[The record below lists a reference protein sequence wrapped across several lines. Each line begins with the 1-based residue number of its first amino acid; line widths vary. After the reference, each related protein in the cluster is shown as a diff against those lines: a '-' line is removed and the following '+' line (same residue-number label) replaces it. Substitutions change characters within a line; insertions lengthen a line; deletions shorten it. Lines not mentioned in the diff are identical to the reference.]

1 MPNAIPSIVYALCA
15 ATSIACAIM
24 LYRGFARSGAR
35 FLLWSSLCFVCLA
48 LNNAMLFVDLVIFP
62 DHDLIFLSIG
72 LPVWRSLAALV
83 GLVLLIYGLVWDVE

>member
-1 MPNAIPSIVYALCA
+1 MASAVYILCA
-15 ATSIACAIM
+15 LTSAACAAM
-24 LYRGFARSGAR
+24 LLRGYLRSRAR